1 MSAKVKHKHPVPA
14 GVFVQ
19 EEEVVYIILF
29 FFESADDYHY
39 NHQTL
44 TYGEYNN
51 GDFELQAVYKDVRL
65 LY

>member
-19 EEEVVYIILF
+19 EEVGYIILF
-29 FFESADDYHY
+29 FFESADDYRYH
-39 NHQTL
+39 HHTI
-44 TYGEYNN
+44 TYGEYN
-51 GDFELQAVYKDVRL
+51 GDFELQAVYKNVRL